1 MTGRTLAV
9 GAPTGTVGGMKIDG
23 GISGAGAGGLAAIGE
38 SARQL
43 EQAGYAG
50 AWTAETS
57 HDPFLPHM
65 LAAEHTQRI
74 ELGTSIAVA
83 FARNPMLLANLGHDL
98 QRYTNGR
105 FILGLGTQIKP
116 HITKRFS
123 MEWSNPAARMRE
135 MISAIRAIWS
145 TWNEGNEAGL
155 PWRLLPTHPHDALLR
170 SGPQR
175 VWPTEGVP
183 GCGRAAHE

>member
-9 GAPTGTVGGMKIDG
+9 GAPTGTVGVMKIDG

-65 LAAEHTQRI
+65 LAA
-74 ELGTSIAVA
+74 
-83 FARNPMLLANLGHDL
+83 
-98 QRYTNGR
+98 
-105 FILGLGTQIKP
+105 
-116 HITKRFS
+116 
-123 MEWSNPAARMRE
+123 
-135 MISAIRAIWS
+135 
-145 TWNEGNEAGL
+145 
-155 PWRLLPTHPHDALLR
+155 
-170 SGPQR
+170 
-175 VWPTEGVP
+175 
-183 GCGRAAHE
+183 